1 VEEAE
6 VRIGESGGGGETDGE
21 GAQPPRWRA
30 AAGQP
35 EEDAGE
41 DEKEEESGRAESL
54 VGIQGVQNERM
65 RRSTRSSCD
74 WNGSLQRIVS
84 RSGSFSFR

>member
-6 VRIGESGGGGETDGE
+6 VRIRESGGGGETDGE
-21 GAQPPRWRA
+21 GAQPPRRRV

-41 DEKEEESGRAESL
+41 DEKKEEPGRAESL
-54 VGIQGVQNERM
+54 VGIQGVQKERM
-65 RRSTRSSCD
+65 RRSTRSS
-74 WNGSLQRIVS
+74 
-84 RSGSFSFR
+84 